1 MPQEQEQEREQYQ
14 PQYQQEREPEQEQ
27 QRMSSTFQPQFQS
40 QYQHRPQP
48 PDFYLNERIPHD
60 QPQFESEPEPEPEP
74 AQSQEPLHKMQE
86 LKRLAYKHHPY
97 PDVAI
102 RLITKSSLNGD
113 NTLLDEWLERYRDI
127 DAASIGR

>member
-1 MPQEQEQEREQYQ
+1 MLTSGDRLGAEKKN
-14 PQYQQEREPEQEQ
+14 Q
-27 QRMSSTFQPQFQS
+27 QRFQFIPYAKLVYSPNTMPEFEDRSYALERRLAVLSFERTFKDDKDVNLLDKLTTQDELS
-40 QYQHRPQP
+40 GK
-48 PDFYLNERIPHD
+48 
-60 QPQFESEPEPEPEP
+60 S
-74 AQSQEPLHKMQE
+74 LHKMQE

-127 DAASIGR
+127 DAANIRR